1 MSKGNRAKYL
11 LGSMTCDYEVP
22 RMILLQ
28 ASYLYV
34 YLPAYSAHLKST
46 PLETFLEFQCGIA
59 FSAIITFFGC
69 LKYPEIFIP
78 LRQTWKQ
85 KSFRAKEGE

>member
-1 MSKGNRAKYL
+1 
-11 LGSMTCDYEVP
+11 
-22 RMILLQ
+22 
-28 ASYLYV
+28 
-34 YLPAYSAHLKST
+34 
-46 PLETFLEFQCGIA
+46 LEFQCGIA